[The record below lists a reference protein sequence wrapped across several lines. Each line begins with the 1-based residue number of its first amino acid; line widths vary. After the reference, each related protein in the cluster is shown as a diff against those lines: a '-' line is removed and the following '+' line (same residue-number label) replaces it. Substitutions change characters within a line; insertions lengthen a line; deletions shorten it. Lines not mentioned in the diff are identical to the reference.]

1 MEQLAV
7 QEPGEPDELA
17 VLVGELAEEL
27 QPATAAWVVEALAL
41 LGAAGEAAERLR
53 CRAEALREAS
63 PGWAEPGAVA
73 EAAVADA
80 AVADTRAADT
90 RAAETRA
97 ADAAV
102 AAGDWRR
109 AGLLYRQ
116 LLRPDAMDR
125 PMEPRPFRRPGS
137 R

>member
-1 MEQLAV
+1 MEQLAA
-7 QEPGEPDELA
+7 QEQGKQDAPDGRGKPDELA

-53 CRAEALREAS
+53 CRAAALREAGS
-63 PGWAEPGAVA
+63 GLEQ
-73 EAAVADA
+73 ADA
-80 AVADTRAADT
+80 AA
-90 RAAETRA
+90 
-97 ADAAV
+97 

-116 LLRPDAMDR
+116 LLRPDGMER
-125 PMEPRPFRRPGS
+125 PMEPRPFRRPDS
-137 R
+137 W

>member
-1 MEQLAV
+1 VEQLAV

-27 QPATAAWVVEALAL
+27 QPATAAWVLEVLAL

-73 EAAVADA
+73 ETAVADT
-80 AVADTRAADT
+80 AVADTRAAD
-90 RAAETRA
+90 AAA
-97 ADAAV
+97 

>member
-73 EAAVADA
+73 
-80 AVADTRAADT
+80 DTRAADT
-90 RAAETRA
+90 HAADTRA

>member
-1 MEQLAV
+1 VEQLAV

-73 EAAVADA
+73 ET
-80 AVADTRAADT
+80 AVADTAVAD
-90 RAAETRA
+90 TRA

>member
-73 EAAVADA
+73 ET
-80 AVADTRAADT
+80 AVADTAVAD
-90 RAAETRA
+90 TRA

-109 AGLLYRQ
+109 AGLLYQQ

>member
-41 LGAAGEAAERLR
+41 LGAAGAAGEAAERLR

-90 RAAETRA
+90 RAA
-97 ADAAV
+97 DAAV

-125 PMEPRPFRRPGS
+125 PMEPGPFRRPGS

>member
-90 RAAETRA
+90 RAA
-97 ADAAV
+97 DAAV